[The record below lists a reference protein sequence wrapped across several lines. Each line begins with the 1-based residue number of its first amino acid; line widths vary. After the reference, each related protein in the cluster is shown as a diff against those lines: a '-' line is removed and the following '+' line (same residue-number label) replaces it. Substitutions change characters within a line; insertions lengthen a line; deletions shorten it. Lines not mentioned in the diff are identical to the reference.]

1 MVVSCDLDV
10 LDMFRFNSRTCQI
23 ELIVDVGEDGGT
35 LEVGG
40 QEGVRNDVRAHDV
53 IDLSDNVVEGLT
65 SEAHNVQ
72 RTEGVGDVGEGST
85 VGQFKSVRK
94 RNNVTRREHDDYLA
108 SLDNDEDGSLS
119 DQSEHSDE
127 DYSFSSANEDSGSST
142 DGLSSYE
149 SDNEDGRNSCDEE
162 GKKGKTYVDITKFG
176 QEFHVDGEDGKVILK
191 ENLLFENV
199 DKFREALKE
208 YTIQKGCKIVRVKNE
223 KSRVTCHCAALGCP
237 WRIHAS
243 PLPDGTTYKIRTYH
257 GEHT

>member
-1 MVVSCDLDV
+1 MDALYFDIAVYFRGYVSRIKNVNPGRYTYVDLLDDVAEKSLSTIPCGNGCTITLRSKIPESNETMVVSCDLDV

-23 ELIVDVGEDGGT
+23 ELTVDVGEDGGT

-40 QEGVRNDVRAHDV
+40 QEVVRNDVRAHDV

-72 RTEGVGDVGEGST
+72 RIENVGEGST

-108 SLDNDEDGSLS
+108 SLDSDEDGSLGDQSEHSDEDFINDS

-142 DGLSSYE
+142 DGFSSYE
-149 SDNEDGRNSCDEE
+149 SDNEDGRDSSDEE
-162 GKKGKTYVDITKFG
+162 GKTK
-176 QEFHVDGEDGKVILK
+176 K
-191 ENLLFENV
+191 E
-199 DKFREALKE
+199 
-208 YTIQKGCKIVRVKNE
+208 
-223 KSRVTCHCAALGCP
+223 
-237 WRIHAS
+237 
-243 PLPDGTTYKIRTYH
+243 
-257 GEHT
+257 

>member
-1 MVVSCDLDV
+1 MDALYFDIAVYFRGYVSRIKNVNPGRYTYVDLLDDVAEKSLSTIPCGNGCTITLRSKIPESNETMVVSCDLDV

-23 ELIVDVGEDGGT
+23 ELTVDVGEDGGT

-40 QEGVRNDVRAHDV
+40 QEVVRNDVRAHDV

-72 RTEGVGDVGEGST
+72 RIENVGEGST

-108 SLDNDEDGSLS
+108 SLDSDEDGSLG

-142 DGLSSYE
+142 DGFSSYE
-149 SDNEDGRNSCDEE
+149 SDNEDGRDSSDEE
-162 GKKGKTYVDITKFG
+162 GKTK
-176 QEFHVDGEDGKVILK
+176 K
-191 ENLLFENV
+191 E
-199 DKFREALKE
+199 
-208 YTIQKGCKIVRVKNE
+208 
-223 KSRVTCHCAALGCP
+223 
-237 WRIHAS
+237 
-243 PLPDGTTYKIRTYH
+243 
-257 GEHT
+257 